1 MPREAKLYAS
11 SSGSVVRGFLK
22 FRANIPPR
30 WIRNAR
36 ASRKRVEPEIVRTL
50 VVLKRLRKSRPNAHD
65 QNRGQGIENGAE
77 PLGDGLHQGEFL
89 SWAAGTFGVAAEWKS
104 KISKSEP

>member
-36 ASRKRVEPEIVRTL
+36 ASRKRVEPEIVRQTL
-50 VVLKRLRKSRPNAHD
+50 NVSARCATDP
-65 QNRGQGIENGAE
+65 
-77 PLGDGLHQGEFL
+77 
-89 SWAAGTFGVAAEWKS
+89 
-104 KISKSEP
+104 

>member
-36 ASRKRVEPEIVRTL
+36 ASRKRVEPEMVRVL
-50 VVLKRLRKSRPNAHD
+50 VVLKRLRKSRPNAHATI
-65 QNRGQGIENGAE
+65 RI
-77 PLGDGLHQGEFL
+77 
-89 SWAAGTFGVAAEWKS
+89 AAEELRTVLDRWETAYNKESFYRGLRVLLEPQRNGSS
-104 KISKSEP
+104 KI

>member
-30 WIRNAR
+30 WIKNAR
-36 ASRKRVEPEIVRTL
+36 ASRKRVEQEIARTI
-50 VVLKRLRKSRPNAHD
+50 VVLERLRKTRPNAHATIRIAAKELRTVLERWETAY
-65 QNRGQGIENGAE
+65 NKESFYRGLRVLLELQRNG
-77 PLGDGLHQGEFL
+77 
-89 SWAAGTFGVAAEWKS
+89 SS
-104 KISKSEP
+104 KI